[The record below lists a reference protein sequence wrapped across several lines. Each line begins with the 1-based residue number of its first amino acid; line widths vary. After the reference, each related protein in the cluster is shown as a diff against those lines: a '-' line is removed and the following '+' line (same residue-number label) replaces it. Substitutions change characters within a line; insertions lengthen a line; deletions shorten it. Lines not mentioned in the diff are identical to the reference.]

1 MEQELSTVTM
11 SSADWQR
18 NEQRHEIR
26 ERRLRKVIIVLAI
39 ALLITA
45 FIKTEHI
52 VSDQNNNVTE
62 KVGETYER

>member
-1 MEQELSTVTM
+1 MERKLSTVTM

-26 ERRLRKVIIVLAI
+26 ERRLCTVIIVLAI

-52 VSDQNNNVTE
+52 VSNPNNNVTE